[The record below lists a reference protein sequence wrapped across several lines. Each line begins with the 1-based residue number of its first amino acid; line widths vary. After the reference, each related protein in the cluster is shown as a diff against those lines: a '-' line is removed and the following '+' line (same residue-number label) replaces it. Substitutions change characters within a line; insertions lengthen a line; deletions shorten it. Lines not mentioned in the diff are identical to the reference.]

1 MKLLSF
7 IRADGSKSYG
17 IYKND
22 GIVDLGLRLG
32 DKYKD
37 IKALL
42 AADALWLINQYTDVQ
57 IDYLPDAVKF
67 LPIIE

>member
-17 IYKND
+17 IYKDN

-42 AADALWLINQYTDVQ
+42 AADALSLVSQY
-57 IDYLPDAVKF
+57 AG
-67 LPIIE
+67 

>member
-7 IRADGSKSYG
+7 FRADGSKSYG
-17 IYKND
+17 IYKNN

-37 IKALL
+37 IKSLL
-42 AADALWLINQYTDVQ
+42 VQ
-57 IDYLPDAVKF
+57 IVQYQ
-67 LPIIE
+67 